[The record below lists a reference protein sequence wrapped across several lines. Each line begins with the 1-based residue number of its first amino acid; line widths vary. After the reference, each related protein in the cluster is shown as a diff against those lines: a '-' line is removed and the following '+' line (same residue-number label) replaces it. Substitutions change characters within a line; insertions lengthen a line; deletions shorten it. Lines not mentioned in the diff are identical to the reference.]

1 MKKVMPALIIILS
14 IPIAVYIIITGYIFL
29 FLREP
34 GMTGPKRRISCQN
47 NLSQII
53 KAIKMYTMDYGESY
67 PTHIPPTQIG
77 ETDYKDLGILYPGYV
92 TSLDVFTCPS
102 SGDKMPSRQDPSGA
116 RDNKPFP
123 PEEAKH
129 VSYAY
134 GLDKNARNKAWTEA
148 APLTT
153 RVIADR
159 HATRTLTK
167 RSNHK
172 TDGRN
177 VAFVDGHLTWISGK
191 APLDSD
197 PENPDPTKHGTGPDW
212 WSER

>member
-1 MKKVMPALIIILS
+1 MRKAGPALFLITSIAVAIFIII
-14 IPIAVYIIITGYIFL
+14 AGYIL
-29 FLREP
+29 LREP
-34 GMTGPKRRISCQN
+34 GMTGTRRRGACTN
-47 NLSQII
+47 NLSQIV
-53 KAIKMYTMDYGESY
+53 KAIAMYTMDYGESY
-67 PTHIPPTQIG
+67 PTHIPRGQIG
-77 ETDYKDLGILYPGYV
+77 ETDYRDLGILYPGYI
-92 TSLDVFTCPS
+92 TSLDAFTCPW
-102 SGDKMPSRQDPSGA
+102 SGDKMSSRQDPSGA

-129 VSYAY
+129 LSYAY
-134 GLDKNARNKAWTEA
+134 GLDKNAKNRAWTEA
-148 APLTT
+148 APAAT
-153 RVIADR
+153 RVLADR
-159 HATRTLTK
+159 PATRTLTK

-177 VAFVDGHLTWISGK
+177 VAHADGHIMWISGK